1 MADRNRSFSS
11 GFRTADED
19 LNEYLRNEYR
29 AEEGAYLERRP
40 AHARYGHGEE
50 DPRLLDPRLP
60 GRYYGEGSFPS
71 PEWVITRP
79 EPLRRE
85 GDGFERRA
93 PSTSP
98 RGARDHSGK
107 VRYDTSVPSRT
118 TGQSSQRDREAAHKL
133 FRAAQALY
141 EDLTRA
147 VGLESYDGLQQDYR
161 GRGPRNY
168 RRPDDRILDDV
179 GHRLTEDGYVDASD
193 IEVSVHGREVTLSGT
208 VSTPFEK
215 RRAEDVTDTVSGV
228 THVQNNLRI
237 RPR

>member
-1 MADRNRSFSS
+1 MADQKRSSSS

-19 LNEYLRNEYR
+19 LSEYLRNEYR

-60 GRYYGEGSFPS
+60 GRYYGEGSFPGH
-71 PEWVITRP
+71 EWVTTRP

-85 GDGFERRA
+85 EDGFERRD

-98 RGARDHSGK
+98 RGARDYSGK
-107 VRYDTSVPSRT
+107 VRYGTSVPSRT
-118 TGQSSQRDREAAHKL
+118 AGQSSQRDREAAHKL
-133 FRAAQALY
+133 LRAAEAFY

-147 VGLESYDGLQQDYR
+147 VGLESHDDLQQDYR

-179 GHRLTEDGYVDASD
+179 GHRLTEDGHVDASD
-193 IEVSVHGREVTLSGT
+193 IEVSVKSQEVILSGT

-215 RRAEDVTDTVSGV
+215 RRAEDIADTVSGV

-237 RPR
+237 RPL